1 MQQPLRFQLGE
12 PARDLG
18 RRIMTQAVLQQV
30 RVRLAVDQAEN
41 AALFGRHARIA
52 RLPRFL
58 ACLGTLIDPIRCRHA
73 PSPESPFTPL
83 HIGPPPPR
91 RKARRNHLTEPPAA
105 KSRRAPGSRT
115 PGCGRREK
123 SSPPPPGG
131 Y

>member
-73 PSPESPFTPL
+73 PSPESPFTPCSWSPAGPAVTQAVTSL
-83 HIGPPPPR
+83 HG
-91 RKARRNHLTEPPAA
+91 
-105 KSRRAPGSRT
+105 RT
-115 PGCGRREK
+115 PK
-123 SSPPPPGG
+123 KPVSSQALPPLVGG
-131 Y
+131 YQNK